1 MQLAWHLSLQKRV
14 RYTVTLRGYIDV
26 STAYYIV
33 INTLFL
39 TCYEIATAN
48 LTELVKYLGVKIGY
62 RLLQCFP
69 HIHVPTCRA
78 GEDVLSPSPVFAT
91 QLEENTITGEKLINN
106 IH

>member
-26 STAYYIV
+26 STTYYIV
-33 INTLFL
+33 TNTLFL

-48 LTELVKYLGVKIGY
+48 LTELVKCLGVKIGY

-69 HIHVPTCRA
+69 YLHAEQVRMS
-78 GEDVLSPSPVFAT
+78 SPPPLCLPPSWRKIQSLVRS
-91 QLEENTITGEKLINN
+91 
-106 IH
+106 